1 MYALNGG
8 RGIMEKAKKTVGYIR
23 TYSVH
28 ESDNVQQRLIERYCE
43 ANSID
48 CSKIYQD
55 RGYRDRHVGEMQRAE
70 KLGLPQSKF
79 FHTFPDSL
87 ILKDKEILSNIEV
100 GRLFSAG
107 KLG

>member
-1 MYALNGG
+1 MTANKEPSGTAARKG
-8 RGIMEKAKKTVGYIR
+8 HCHDDKAFEKYVSPSYPLSLAKTFYLL
-23 TYSVH
+23 
-28 ESDNVQQRLIERYCE
+28 ESN
-43 ANSID
+43 
-48 CSKIYQD
+48 
-55 RGYRDRHVGEMQRAE
+55 H
-70 KLGLPQSKF
+70 LPACLHF